1 MGDNKCCTW
10 HGRFP
15 TLALIIFVVGLVWL
29 LNDLEVFSAEIPW
42 LPIVLMALALGW
54 LIDGLTHRN
63 K

>member
-1 MGDNKCCTW
+1 MGEGKCCTW

-29 LNDLEVFSAEIPW
+29 LNDLGIFAAEIPW

-54 LIDGLTHRN
+54 IIDSLIRRG